1 MNAYEY
7 TVLNKDNERIDG
19 ILWAQSEEEV
29 KVKLK
34 LESYTIC
41 HIQQMKAKSY
51 KWNHK
56 AVVDICQQLGLLL
69 KSGIPLR
76 RALLLLCEQQSS
88 LPYRSIYEGIQ
99 RGRNLSQALQ
109 QLGFPTIGLALLES
123 GESAGTLGDTLQYI
137 STYYDKERRWHQKII
152 SAIAYPS
159 FLLVMM
165 NLFFLVTILF
175 IIPSFSRVFAT
186 MNVELP
192 MMTRGLF
199 ALGQSL
205 GEHPLLYGGIHI
217 VGICLLLVAYKQQSI
232 YMKLHR
238 GLWNL
243 AQNKTSVTAFYYT
256 NVLAIWALLLES
268 GISIIQTIK
277 ITKSVW
283 PNAYGRRCSDDV
295 VGLLE
300 KGYSFTQSLQSAHI
314 GNPFIWQMVSVGEE
328 SGELAE
334 MLRHCSNYYG
344 SLMEQYI
351 TRLERLME
359 PLLLSI
365 MGIGIAILV
374 VSVMYPLFTSISNL
388 SSQ

>member
-7 TVLNKDNERIDG
+7 TVLDKKQQCIQG
-19 ILWAQSEEEV
+19 VLWAQSEEEV

-41 HIQQMKAKSY
+41 HIEKLKVKSY

-56 AVVDICQQLGLLL
+56 SVIHICQQLGLLL

-76 RALLLLCEQQSS
+76 RALLLLCEQQSL
-88 LPYRSIYEGIQ
+88 LPYRSIYEEIQ
-99 RGRNLSQALQ
+99 RGRSLSQSLQ
-109 QLGFPTIGLALLES
+109 QLGFPHIALALLES
-123 GESAGTLGDTLQYI
+123 GEASGTLGDTLQYI
-137 STYYDKERRWHQKII
+137 STYYEDERQWQQKII
-152 SAIAYPS
+152 SAIAYPL
-159 FLLVMM
+159 FLLIMM

-175 IIPSFSRVFAT
+175 IIPSFSSVFAT

-205 GEHPLLYGGIHI
+205 GDHPLLYGIIPIILVFIIVGSYKHPRIHI
-217 VGICLLLVAYKQQSI
+217 
-232 YMKLHR
+232 KLHKE
-238 GLWNL
+238 LWRL
-243 AQNKTSVTAFYYT
+243 AQNKTPLTALYYT

-283 PNAYGRRCSDDV
+283 RNAYGRNCSDEV
-295 VGLLE
+295 VSLLE
-300 KGYSFTQSLQSAHI
+300 KGYSFTESLQSAHI
-314 GNPFIWQMVSVGEE
+314 GNPFIWQMISVGEE
-328 SGELAE
+328 SGELVE
-334 MLRHCSNYYG
+334 MLRHCSHYYG
-344 SLMEQYI
+344 SLMTQYI
-351 TRLERLME
+351 ARLERLME

-388 SSQ
+388 GS